1 MIHYDGLFEET
12 ALSTNLSILEKDYE
26 DAILNKVELDERVFL
41 DEEDSLLGS
50 SSLSGGA
57 INISGTKVYIFCTW
71 WLLSKFNCLTSN
83 YSFS

>member
-1 MIHYDGLFEET
+1 MIYYDGLLEET

-26 DAILNKVELDERVFL
+26 DAILNKIELDERVFL

-57 INISGTKVYIFCTW
+57 TNISGTKVYIIFI
-71 WLLSKFNCLTSN
+71 
-83 YSFS
+83 

>member
-1 MIHYDGLFEET
+1 MIYYDGLLEEK

-41 DEEDSLLGS
+41 DEDDSLLGS

-57 INISGTKVYIFCTW
+57 ISISGTKVYISYTTW
-71 WLLSKFNCLTSN
+71 PFDNFNCLILY

>member
-1 MIHYDGLFEET
+1 MEET
-12 ALSTNLSILEKDYE
+12 TLSTNLSILERDYE

-57 INISGTKVYIFCTW
+57 INISGTKVLIYYTVP
-71 WLLSKFNCLTSN
+71 FNKLN
-83 YSFS
+83 GLNMYYSFS